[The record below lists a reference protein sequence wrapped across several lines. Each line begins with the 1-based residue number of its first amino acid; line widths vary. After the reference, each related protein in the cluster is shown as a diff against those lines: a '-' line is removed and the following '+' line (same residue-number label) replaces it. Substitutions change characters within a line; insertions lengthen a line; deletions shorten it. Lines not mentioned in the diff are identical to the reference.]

1 MVRPLRHTTEE
12 DLVRRRDRGPAGAKT
27 GAKVGVAPV
36 EAVPVEAAEKAEAE
50 YRSSGRGWTNASTA
64 WTRVWIGSKSAWRG
78 STRAAEA
85 VDPQGLIRERPLS
98 RPGED

>member
-12 DLVRRRDRGPAGAKT
+12 DLVRRRDRGPTGAKT

-36 EAVPVEAAEKAEAE
+36 AAVPVAAEKAEAE

-64 WTRVWIGSKSAWRG
+64 RTRDWTGSKNAWTD
-78 STRAAEA
+78 SSRAAKA
-85 VDPQGLIRERPLS
+85 VEPGGLIRGRPLS
-98 RPGED
+98 WSEEG